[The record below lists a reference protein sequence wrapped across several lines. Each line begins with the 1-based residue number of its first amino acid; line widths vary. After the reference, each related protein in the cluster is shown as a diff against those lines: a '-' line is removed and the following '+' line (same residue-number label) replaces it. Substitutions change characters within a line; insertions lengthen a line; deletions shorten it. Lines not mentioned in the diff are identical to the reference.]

1 MVFIGKKRDRDAPVV
16 NLGEPRHE
24 EHARHVEPECQ
35 QQERLQ
41 PVDLARRGAIDAAN
55 AAEERIR
62 CDSIHALLSD
72 VGATG
77 A

>member
-1 MVFIGKKRDRDAPVV
+1 MVFIGKQRDRHTPVV

-24 EHARHVEPECQ
+24 EHPRHVDPECQ

-41 PVDLARRGAIDAAN
+41 PVELARRSAIDAAN

-62 CDSIHALLSD
+62 CDSIHALLSE